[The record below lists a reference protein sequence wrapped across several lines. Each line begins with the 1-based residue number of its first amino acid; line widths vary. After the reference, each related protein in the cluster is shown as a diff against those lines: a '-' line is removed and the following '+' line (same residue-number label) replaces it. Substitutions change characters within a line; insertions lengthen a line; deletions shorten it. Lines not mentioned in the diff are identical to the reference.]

1 MGSGPHLR
9 IDIREWGSPNR
20 VSLTGQNVMMQTFS
34 ANSASERLVCLDE
47 INSYRFSLATR
58 FEVLD
63 ALRSDESWT
72 SFWQI
77 SPTTIQIQVKLY
89 NFVKKNTKC
98 PATKKVPT
106 ANEELG
112 NGWIGRSYTFSWS
125 TTMIGCRDVK
135 FWRRYC
141 RVCLFFEAFLKSSLF
156 WPLKWQREAVSA
168 CWYMRIL
175 FYRFDWLLKFRRTH
189 RPIMGPS
196 PIDRARCRDLD
207 HVFDWPPTGSD
218 AKLLAI

>member
-1 MGSGPHLR
+1 
-9 IDIREWGSPNR
+9 
-20 VSLTGQNVMMQTFS
+20 MMQTFS

-112 NGWIGRSYTFSWS
+112 NGWIGKSYTFS
-125 TTMIGCRDVK
+125 
-135 FWRRYC
+135 
-141 RVCLFFEAFLKSSLF
+141 
-156 WPLKWQREAVSA
+156 
-168 CWYMRIL
+168 
-175 FYRFDWLLKFRRTH
+175 
-189 RPIMGPS
+189 
-196 PIDRARCRDLD
+196 
-207 HVFDWPPTGSD
+207 
-218 AKLLAI
+218 